1 MTFID
6 ILSLR
11 IYDQVYVYDILKCHM
26 RIFQSRDDN
35 LVEIHE
41 ESFDLER
48 TIQNLVEKNLDS
60 IFSGLEFVESE
71 FQIDDLRP
79 DTIAFDSEKKSF
91 VIIEYKKIEN
101 RSLIDQGV
109 SYYQLLHERKENFV
123 LLYNKKMNKTS
134 DVNDINWDETRIIF
148 ISPEYTKYQ
157 KRASGFQGLPIDLYE
172 IKKYQD
178 NIITL
183 VRIVD
188 SQIQNLDSTKSYKPR
203 ITLSE
208 YVEKDYLAGKY
219 HNQYPTDET
228 KKLWNELKEI
238 IENTFEDIEFIQK
251 KIYARYSQRDSG
263 SSICTLEVLKNKI
276 ILNYSTSDMTLLET
290 SEFVEDVS
298 NVGHHGIG
306 NFRSSIASSEDIT
319 KAIPIIQKVY
329 LSKK

>member
-1 MTFID
+1 
-6 ILSLR
+6 
-11 IYDQVYVYDILKCHM
+11 M
-26 RIFQSRDDN
+26 RIFQSRNND

-60 IFSGLEFVESE
+60 IFSGLEFVDSE

-123 LLYNKKMNKTS
+123 LLYNKKLNKTA
-134 DVNDINWDETRIIF
+134 DINDIHWDETRVIF

-157 KRASGFQGLPIDLYE
+157 KRASSFQGLPIELYE

-178 NIITL
+178 NMISL
-183 VRIVD
+183 NRIGD
-188 SQIQNLDSTKSYKPR
+188 TQIQSPDSPKSNKPR

-208 YVEKDYLAGKY
+208 YIEEDYLAGKY

-228 KKLWNELKEI
+228 KKLWNQLKET
-238 IENTFEDIEFIQK
+238 IENTFEDVEFVQK
-251 KIYARYSQRDSG
+251 KIYARYSLRDGG
-263 SSICTLEVLKNKI
+263 SSICTLEALKNKI
-276 ILNYSTSDMTLLET
+276 VLNYSTSDMTLLEST
-290 SEFVEDVS
+290 EFVEDVS

-306 NFRSSIASSEDIT
+306 NFRSSIESSEDIT
-319 KAIPIIQKVY
+319 KAIPFIQKIY
-329 LSKK
+329 HSKKNK